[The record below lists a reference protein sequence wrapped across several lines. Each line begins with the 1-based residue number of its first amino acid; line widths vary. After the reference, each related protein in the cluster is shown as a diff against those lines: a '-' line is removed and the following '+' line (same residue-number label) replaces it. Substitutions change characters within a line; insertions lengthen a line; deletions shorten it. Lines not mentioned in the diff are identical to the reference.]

1 MREGERERG
10 RERREREGESRVAT
24 LYQDSRNTEQLARA
38 CELLTGFSFSNGQRL
53 RHWAEGVSAR
63 SCWSG
68 LGRGGWQG
76 LHPPPLLTRATQRAY
91 AGCK

>member
-1 MREGERERG
+1 MT
-10 RERREREGESRVAT
+10 T

-53 RHWAEGVSAR
+53 RHWAEVDSAP

-68 LGRGGWQG
+68 LGRGGGQG
-76 LHPPPLLTRATQRAY
+76 LPPPPY
-91 AGCK
+91 